1 MKRREFLVN
10 SSAALAAVAASDLW
24 VGRVMAGETN
34 VYGASLLD
42 TYFHVTKADI
52 NKVIA
57 STLAKGAEFA
67 DVFFEYRITTNL
79 SFEEDI
85 VKSARRGIV
94 QGVGIR
100 AVKGDQIGFAF
111 TEDLSVPSMLDA
123 ANAAAAIAA
132 DNVAKARI
140 VGMSDVKPK
149 NLYPIAELATSTDLT
164 KKLTFIKEANA
175 AAKAYDTKIVRVNVG
190 FNDEVKHVAYANSD
204 GVYWEDSQPLF
215 MFNAFCIAEDGKL
228 RETGYTGG
236 GGRIGMEYFNKRKA
250 ADIGKEAARIAVV
263 NLGAQ
268 EAEAGVQTVVL
279 GPSESAV
286 LLHEAVGHGLEADFN
301 YKKLSNY
308 SGRVG
313 QKVASDQ
320 CTVIDEGLFE
330 NMRGTINVDD
340 EGNAPQ
346 ATTLIENGILRGYM
360 NDRISAKQLG
370 VKPSGNG
377 RRQAYNHPPMPRM
390 TNTYLKP
397 GKYSSEE
404 ILKSVKEGVY
414 AKGFTGGQVDITKG
428 DFTFSCSECYK
439 IEDGK
444 ITTPLKG
451 VTLVGNGPDVMTKVT
466 MVGND
471 LKFTDGG
478 WTCGK
483 NGQQVPVGM
492 GISTVKVSEI
502 TVGGTKVKPQVAM
515 GEFREVLKNV
525 A

>member
-1 MKRREFLVN
+1 MKRREFLTK
-10 SSAALAAVAASDLW
+10 SSMAVAAVAVSDLW
-24 VGRVMAGETN
+24 VGRAFAGESIL
-34 VYGASLLD
+34 GGPSLLD

-52 NKVIA
+52 GKVLA
-57 STLAKGAEFA
+57 ATVAKGAEFA
-67 DVFFEYRITTNL
+67 DVFFEYRISSDL

-111 TEDLSVPSMLDA
+111 TEDLSIESMLEA
-123 ANAAAAIAA
+123 ANAAAAIAS
-132 DNVAKARI
+132 DNVAKTRV
-140 VGMSDVKPK
+140 VGVNQIKPK
-149 NLYPIAELATSTDLT
+149 NLYPIAELATSAELT

-175 AAKAYDTKIVRVNVG
+175 AAKAHDSKIIRVSVG

-215 MFNAFCIAEDGKL
+215 MFNAFCIAEQGTR
-228 RETGYTGG
+228 REQGYRGG
-236 GGRIGMEYFNKRKA
+236 GGRIGMEYFSKTKA
-250 ADIGKEAARIAVV
+250 ADIGKEAARIAIV
-263 NLGAQ
+263 NLAAV
-268 EAEAGVQTVVL
+268 EAEAGAQTVVL
-279 GPSESAV
+279 GPAESAV

-320 CTVIDEGLFE
+320 CTVVDEGLFP

-340 EGNAPQ
+340 EGNTPQ
-346 ATTLIENGILRGYM
+346 STTLIENGILRGYM

-397 GKYSSEE
+397 GKYSAEE
-404 ILKSVKEGVY
+404 ILKSVKDGVY

-483 NGQQVPVGM
+483 NGQMVPVGM

-502 TVGGTKVKPQVAM
+502 TVGGTKVRAQEKA
-515 GEFREVLKNV
+515 
-525 A
+525 

>member
-1 MKRREFLVN
+1 MKRREFLTK
-10 SSAALAAVAASDLW
+10 SSMALAAVAASDLW
-24 VGRVMAGETN
+24 VGRVLAGESI
-34 VYGASLLD
+34 VVGPSLLD

-52 NKVIA
+52 GKILA
-57 STLAKGAEFA
+57 ATLAKGAEFA
-67 DVFFEYRITTNL
+67 DAFFEYRITSDL

-111 TEDLSVPSMLDA
+111 TEDLSLESMLDA
-123 ANAAAAIAA
+123 ANAAATIAS
-132 DNVAKARI
+132 DNVAKTRV
-140 VGMSDVKPK
+140 VGVTQQKPK
-149 NLYPIAELATSTDLT
+149 NLYPISELATSADLN
-164 KKLTFIKEANA
+164 KKLAFIREANA
-175 AAKAYDTKIVRVNVG
+175 AAKAYDSKIVRVSVG

-204 GVYWEDSQPLF
+204 GVFWEDSQPLF
-215 MFNAFCIAEDGKL
+215 MFNTFCIAEQGSR
-228 RETGYTGG
+228 REQGYRGG
-236 GGRIGMEYFNKRKA
+236 GGRIGMEYFNKTKA
-250 ADIGKEAARIAVV
+250 GDIGKEAARIAIV
-263 NLGAQ
+263 NLGAV

-279 GPSESAV
+279 GPAESAV

-320 CTVIDEGLFE
+320 CTVVDEGLFA
-330 NMRGTINVDD
+330 NMRGTINIDD
-340 EGNAPQ
+340 EGNTPQ
-346 ATTLIENGILRGYM
+346 STTLIENGVLRGYM
-360 NDRISAKQLG
+360 NDKISAKQLG

-390 TNTYLKP
+390 TNTYLRP
-397 GKYSSEE
+397 GKYSADE
-404 ILKSVKEGVY
+404 ILKSVKDGVY

-483 NGQQVPVGM
+483 NGQMVPVGM

-502 TVGGTKVKPQVAM
+502 TVGGTKVRAQDKA
-515 GEFREVLKNV
+515 
-525 A
+525 

>member
-1 MKRREFLVN
+1 
-10 SSAALAAVAASDLW
+10 
-24 VGRVMAGETN
+24 
-34 VYGASLLD
+34 
-42 TYFHVTKADI
+42 
-52 NKVIA
+52 
-57 STLAKGAEFA
+57 
-67 DVFFEYRITTNL
+67 YRITSNL
-79 SFEEDI
+79 NFEEDI
-85 VKSARRGIV
+85 VKSARRGVV

-111 TEDLSVPSMLDA
+111 TEDLSLPSMLE
-123 ANAAAAIAA
+123 AAAAAAVIAS
-132 DNVAKARI
+132 DNTAKARV
-140 VGMSDVKPK
+140 VGMTDSKVK
-149 NLYPIAELATSTDLT
+149 NLYPIAELATSAELI
-164 KKLTFIKEANA
+164 KKLDFIKEANV
-175 AAKAYDTKIVRVNVG
+175 AAKAYDPKIVRVSIG

-204 GVYWEDSQPLF
+204 GTYWEDSQPLF

-228 RETGYTGG
+228 RETGYKGG
-236 GGRIGMEYFNKRKA
+236 GGRIGMEYFQKQKA
-250 ADIGKEAARIAVV
+250 SDIGKEAARIAVV
-263 NLGAQ
+263 NLSAQ
-268 EAEAGVQTVVL
+268 EAEAGAQTVIM

-320 CTVIDEGLFE
+320 CTVVDEGLFP

-340 EGNAPQ
+340 EGNTPQ

-390 TNTYLKP
+390 TNTYLRP
-397 GKYSSEE
+397 GKYSAEE
-404 ILKSVKEGVY
+404 ILKSVKDGIY
-414 AKGFTGGQVDITKG
+414 AKGFTGGNVDITKG

-483 NGQQVPVGM
+483 NGQMVPVGM

-502 TVGGTKVKPQVAM
+502 TVGGTKVRSQNKA
-515 GEFREVLKNV
+515 EE
-525 A
+525 

>member
-1 MKRREFLVN
+1 MKRREFLTK
-10 SSAALAAVAASDLW
+10 SSMAVAAVAVSDLW
-24 VGRVMAGETN
+24 VGRAFASESFAGP
-34 VYGASLLD
+34 SLLD
-42 TYFHVTKADI
+42 TYFRVTKADI
-52 NKVIA
+52 GKVLA
-57 STLAKGAEFA
+57 AAVAKGAEFA
-67 DVFFEYRITTNL
+67 DAFFEYRISSDL

-111 TEDLSVPSMLDA
+111 TEDLSLASMMDA
-123 ANAAAAIAA
+123 ANAAAVIAS
-132 DNVAKARI
+132 DNVAKARV
-140 VGMSDVKPK
+140 VGVSDLKVK
-149 NLYPIAELATSTDLT
+149 NLYPIAELATSAELT

-175 AAKAYDTKIVRVNVG
+175 AAKAYDSKIVRVSVG

-215 MFNAFCIAEDGKL
+215 MFNASCIAEDGKT
-228 RETGYTGG
+228 RETGYNGG
-236 GGRIGMEYFNKRKA
+236 GGRIGLEYFNKRKA
-250 ADIGKEAARIAVV
+250 ADIGQAAARLAIL
-263 NLGAQ
+263 NLSAQ
-268 EAEAGVQTVVL
+268 EAEAGVQTVVM
-279 GPSESAV
+279 GQAESAV

-320 CTVIDEGLFE
+320 CTVVDEGLFA

-340 EGNAPQ
+340 EGNAPKS
-346 ATTLIENGILRGYM
+346 TTLIENGILRGYM
-360 NDRISAKQLG
+360 TDRISAKQLG
-370 VKPSGNG
+370 VKPTGNG

-390 TNTYLKP
+390 TNTYLRP
-397 GKYSSEE
+397 GKFSSEE
-404 ILKSVKEGVY
+404 IIKSVKEGIY
-414 AKGFTGGQVDITKG
+414 AKGFTGGNVDITKG
-428 DFTFSCSECYK
+428 DFTFSCSECYR

-444 ITTPLKG
+444 ITVPLKG

-483 NGQQVPVGM
+483 SGQMVPVGM
-492 GISTVKVSEI
+492 GTPTVKVSDI
-502 TVGGTKVKPQVAM
+502 TVGGTKVRNKA
-515 GEFREVLKNV
+515 
-525 A
+525 

>member
-1 MKRREFLVN
+1 MKRRDFLVK
-10 SSAALAAVAASDLW
+10 SSMALAAIASSDYWLNK
-24 VGRVMAGETN
+24 VMAGES
-34 VYGASLLD
+34 VLMPPSLLD

-52 NKVIA
+52 NKVLA
-57 STLAKGAEFA
+57 GCLAKGAEFA
-67 DVFFEYRITTNL
+67 DLFFEYRITSDL
-79 SFEEDI
+79 SFEEDK

-111 TEDLSVPSMLDA
+111 SEDLSLEKMLEA

-132 DNVAKARI
+132 DNTARARI
-140 VGMSDVKPK
+140 MGVSEIKPK
-149 NLYPIAELATSTDLT
+149 NLYPVTELATSSDLS
-164 KKLTFIKEANA
+164 KKLAFIKEANN
-175 AAKAYDTKIVRVNVG
+175 AAKAYDSKIVRVNVG
-190 FNDEVKHVAYANSD
+190 FNDEVKHIAYANSD
-204 GVYWEDSQPLF
+204 GVYWEDSQPMF
-215 MFNAFCIAEDGKL
+215 MFNTFCIAEQGKS
-228 RETGYTGG
+228 RETGYQGG
-236 GGRIGMEYFNKRKA
+236 GGRIGMEYFNQRKA
-250 ADIGKEAARIAVV
+250 ADIGKDAARLAVL
-263 NLGAQ
+263 NLSAQ

-279 GPSESAV
+279 GQAESAV

-308 SGRVG
+308 AGRVG
-313 QKVASDQ
+313 EKVASDQ
-320 CTVIDEGLFE
+320 CTVVDEGLFE

-346 ATTLIENGILRGYM
+346 STTLIENGILRGYM
-360 NDRISAKQLG
+360 TDRISAKQLG

-390 TNTYLKP
+390 TNTYLRP
-397 GKYSSEE
+397 GKYSAEE
-404 ILKSVKEGVY
+404 ILQTVKKGIY
-414 AKGFTGGQVDITKG
+414 AKGFTGGNVDITKG
-428 DFTFSCSECYK
+428 DFTFSCSECYM

-444 ITTPLKG
+444 ITAPLKG

-483 NGQQVPVGM
+483 SGQSVPVGM
-492 GISTVKVSEI
+492 GTPTVKVSEI
-502 TVGGTKVKPQVAM
+502 TVGGTKVKTGNKA
-515 GEFREVLKNV
+515 E
-525 A
+525 

>member
-1 MKRREFLVN
+1 MKRREFLTK
-10 SSAALAAVAASDLW
+10 SSMAVAAVAVSDLW
-24 VGRVMAGETN
+24 VGRAFAGETIL
-34 VYGASLLD
+34 GGTSLLD
-42 TYFHVTKADI
+42 TYFHVAKADI
-52 NKVIA
+52 GKVLA
-57 STLAKGAEFA
+57 AAVAKGADFA
-67 DVFFEYRITTNL
+67 DAFFEYRISSDL

-111 TEDLSVPSMLDA
+111 TEDLSLQSMMDA
-123 ANAAAAIAA
+123 ANAAAVIAS
-132 DNVAKARI
+132 DNVAKTRV
-140 VGMSDVKPK
+140 VGMADRKMK
-149 NLYPIAELATSTDLT
+149 NLYPIGELATSAELT
-164 KKLTFIKEANA
+164 KKLAFIKEANA
-175 AAKAYDTKIVRVNVG
+175 AAKAFDPKIVRVSVG
-190 FNDEVKHVAYANSD
+190 FNDEVKHVAYASSD
-204 GVYWEDSQPLF
+204 GTYWEDSQPLF
-215 MFNAFCIAEDGKL
+215 MFNASCIAEDGKL
-228 RETGYTGG
+228 RETGYRGG
-236 GGRIGMEYFNKRKA
+236 GGRIGLEYFNTRKA
-250 ADIGKEAARIAVV
+250 ADIGTDAARLAIL
-263 NLGAQ
+263 NLSAQ
-268 EAEAGVQTVVL
+268 EAEAGVQTVVM
-279 GPSESAV
+279 GQAESAV

-320 CTVIDEGLFE
+320 CTVVDEGLFA

-346 ATTLIENGILRGYM
+346 STTLIENGVLRGYM
-360 NDRISAKQLG
+360 TDRISAKQLG
-370 VKPSGNG
+370 VKPTGNG

-390 TNTYLKP
+390 TNTYLRP

-404 ILKSVKEGVY
+404 ILKSVKDGIY
-414 AKGFTGGQVDITKG
+414 AKGFTGGNVDITKG
-428 DFTFSCSECYK
+428 DFTFSCSECYR

-444 ITTPLKG
+444 ITVPLKG

-483 NGQQVPVGM
+483 SGQMVPVGM
-492 GISTVKVSEI
+492 GTPTVKVSDI
-502 TVGGTKVKPQVAM
+502 TVGGTKVRSKA
-515 GEFREVLKNV
+515 
-525 A
+525 

>member
-1 MKRREFLVN
+1 MKRRDFLIQ
-10 SSAALAAVAASDLW
+10 SSMALGAIAASDLW
-24 VGRVMAGETN
+24 VNKIIAGEPFLMKS
-34 VYGASLLD
+34 SLLD
-42 TYFHVTKADI
+42 TYFHVSQGDI
-52 NKVIA
+52 AKVLSA
-57 STLAKGAEFA
+57 TLAKGAEFA
-67 DVFFEYRITTNL
+67 DLFFEYRITSNL
-79 SFEEDI
+79 SFEEDN

-111 TEDLSVPSMLDA
+111 TEDLSPAAMMEA

-132 DNVAKARI
+132 DNTAKARI
-140 VGMSDVKPK
+140 LPVKSLKPK
-149 NLYPIAELATSTDLT
+149 NLYPINELATSADLS
-164 KKLTFIKEANA
+164 KKLTFIKEANET
-175 AAKAYDTKIVRVNVG
+175 AKAYDKKIVRVQVG
-190 FNDEVKHVAYANSD
+190 FNDEVKHIAYANSD
-204 GVYWEDSQPLF
+204 GIYWGDSQPLF
-215 MFNAFCIAEDGKL
+215 MFQTVCIAEDGKQ
-228 RETGYTGG
+228 RETGYQGG

-250 ADIGKEAARIAVV
+250 SDIAKEAARIAVL
-263 NLGAQ
+263 NLSAE

-279 GPSESAV
+279 GNSESAV

-301 YKKLSNY
+301 YKKLSNF

-313 QKVASDQ
+313 EKVASEQ
-320 CTVIDEGLFE
+320 CTVVDEGLFE

-346 ATTLIENGILRGYM
+346 STTLIENGILRGYM
-360 NDRISAKQLG
+360 TDRISAKQLG
-370 VKPSGNG
+370 VKHTGNG
-377 RRQAYNHPPMPRM
+377 RRQAYNYPPMPRM
-390 TNTYLKP
+390 TNTYLRP
-397 GKYSSEE
+397 GKYSADE
-404 ILKSVKEGVY
+404 ILKSVKNGIY
-414 AKGFTGGQVDITKG
+414 AKGFTGGNVDITKG

-483 NGQQVPVGM
+483 SGQMVPVGM
-492 GISTVKVSEI
+492 GTPTVKVSEI
-502 TVGGTKVKPQVAM
+502 TVGGTKIKTEKKA
-515 GEFREVLKNV
+515 GE
-525 A
+525 

>member
-1 MKRREFLVN
+1 MKRREFIKT
-10 SSAALAAVAASDLW
+10 SSLALAAVAASDLW
-24 VGRVMAGETN
+24 VEKILAGQP
-34 VYGASLLD
+34 VGAASLLD

-52 NKVIA
+52 GKVLA
-57 STLAKGAEFA
+57 GAVAKGAEFSDA
-67 DVFFEYRITTNL
+67 FFEYRISSNL

-111 TEDLSVPSMLDA
+111 TEDLSLASMMEA
-123 ANAAAAIAA
+123 ANAAAAIAS
-132 DNVAKARI
+132 DNLAKTRI
-140 VGMSDVKPK
+140 VGTSDQKVKD
-149 NLYPIAELATSTDLT
+149 LYPVKELATSTELT
-164 KKLTFIKEANA
+164 KKLSFIKEANA
-175 AAKAYDTKIVRVNVG
+175 AAKAHDSKIIRVNIG

-215 MFNAFCIAEDGKL
+215 MFNAFCIAELGPR
-228 RETGYTGG
+228 REEGYKGG
-236 GGRIGMEYFNKRKA
+236 GGRIGMEYFTKTKA
-250 ADIGKEAARIAVV
+250 SEIGKEAARIALV
-263 NLGAQ
+263 NLSAV
-268 EAEAGVQTVVL
+268 EAEAGTQTVVL
-279 GPSESAV
+279 GPAESAV

-313 QKVASDQ
+313 QKVASEQ
-320 CTVIDEGLFE
+320 CTVVDEGLFA

-346 ATTLIENGILRGYM
+346 STTLIENGILKGYM

-390 TNTYLKP
+390 TNTYLRP
-397 GKYSSEE
+397 GKYSADE
-404 ILKSVKEGVY
+404 ILKSVKDGVY

-444 ITTPLKG
+444 ITAPLKG

-483 NGQQVPVGM
+483 NGQMVPVGM

-502 TVGGTKVKPQVAM
+502 TVGGTKVKAQGKA
-515 GEFREVLKNV
+515 
-525 A
+525 

>member
-1 MKRREFLVN
+1 MKRREFLTK
-10 SSAALAAVAASDLW
+10 SSMALAAVAVSDLW
-24 VGRVMAGETN
+24 VGRVIAGEPL
-34 VYGASLLD
+34 VGGPSLLD
-42 TYFHVTKADI
+42 TYFKVAKSDI
-52 NKVIA
+52 SKVIA
-57 STLAKGAEFA
+57 ATLAKGAEFA
-67 DVFFEYRITTNL
+67 DVFFEYRITSSL

-85 VKSARRGIV
+85 VRSARRGVV

-111 TEDLSVPSMLDA
+111 TEDLALPSMLEA
-123 ANAAAAIAA
+123 AGAAAVIAS
-132 DNVAKARI
+132 DNTAKTRI
-140 VGMSDVKPK
+140 TGMTDSKVK
-149 NLYPIAELATSTDLT
+149 NLYPITELATSAELE
-164 KKLTFIKEANA
+164 KKLGFIKEANV
-175 AAKAYDTKIVRVNVG
+175 AAKAHDSKIVRVSIG

-204 GVYWEDSQPLF
+204 GIYWEDSQPLF

-250 ADIGKEAARIAVV
+250 SDIGKEAARIAVV
-263 NLGAQ
+263 NLSAQ
-268 EAEAGVQTVVL
+268 EAEAGAQTVVM
-279 GPSESAV
+279 GPAESAV

-308 SGRVG
+308 SGRIG

-370 VKPSGNG
+370 VKSSGNG

-397 GKYSSEE
+397 GKYSADE
-404 ILKSVKEGVY
+404 ILKSVKDGIY
-414 AKGFTGGQVDITKG
+414 AKGFTGGNVDITKG

-439 IEDGK
+439 IENGK

-483 NGQQVPVGM
+483 NGQMVPVGM

-502 TVGGTKVKPQVAM
+502 TVGGTKVRSQDKA
-515 GEFREVLKNV
+515 
-525 A
+525 

>member
-1 MKRREFLVN
+1 VRAKVQLVQ
-10 SSAALAAVAASDLW
+10 
-24 VGRVMAGETN
+24 R
-34 VYGASLLD
+34 
-42 TYFHVTKADI
+42 
-52 NKVIA
+52 
-57 STLAKGAEFA
+57 
-67 DVFFEYRITTNL
+67 
-79 SFEEDI
+79 
-85 VKSARRGIV
+85 
-94 QGVGIR
+94 
-100 AVKGDQIGFAF
+100 
-111 TEDLSVPSMLDA
+111 
-123 ANAAAAIAA
+123 ANAAAF
-132 DNVAKARI
+132 D
-140 VGMSDVKPK
+140 
-149 NLYPIAELATSTDLT
+149 
-164 KKLTFIKEANA
+164 
-175 AAKAYDTKIVRVNVG
+175 YDPRVRQVQVG
-190 FNDEVKHVAYANSD
+190 FIDSAKDVLVANSD
-204 GVYWEDSQPLF
+204 GLYITDFQTMLRFQIMVMAVEGGESQ
-215 MFNAFCIAEDGKL
+215 MGM
-228 RETGYTGG
+228 YGG

-263 NLGAQ
+263 NLSAQ
-268 EAEAGVQTVVL
+268 EAEAGAQTVVM

-397 GKYSSEE
+397 GKYSAEE
-404 ILKSVKEGVY
+404 IMKSVKDGIY
-414 AKGFTGGQVDITKG
+414 AKGFTGGNVDITKG

-444 ITTPLKG
+444 ITVPLKG

-483 NGQQVPVGM
+483 NGQMVPVGM

-502 TVGGTKVKPQVAM
+502 TVGGTKVRSQGKA
-515 GEFREVLKNV
+515 
-525 A
+525 

>member
-1 MKRREFLVN
+1 MKRRDFLVT
-10 SSAALAAVAASDLW
+10 SSIAMAGLAASDQWLTK
-24 VGRVMAGETN
+24 VLAGEPIA
-34 VYGASLLD
+34 VKASLLD
-42 TYFHVTKADI
+42 TYFHVSKADLG
-52 NKVIA
+52 KVMSA
-57 STLAKGAEFA
+57 ALAKGAEFA
-67 DVFFEYRITTNL
+67 DLFFEYRITSDL

-111 TEDLSVPSMLDA
+111 TEDLSLEKMMEA
-123 ANAAAAIAA
+123 AGAAAAIAS
-132 DNVAKARI
+132 DNNAKVRI
-140 VGMSDVKPK
+140 TGVSDLKVK
-149 NLYPIAELATSTDLT
+149 NLYPIGELATSADLT
-164 KKLTFIKEANA
+164 KKLTFIKEANE
-175 AAKAYDTKIVRVNVG
+175 AAKAYNPKIVRVSIG

-215 MFNAFCIAEDGKL
+215 MFNTSCIAEDGKN
-228 RETGYTGG
+228 RETGYQGG
-236 GGRIGMEYFNKRKA
+236 GGRIGLEYFNKRKA
-250 ADIGKEAARIAVV
+250 SDIAKAAAALAVL
-263 NLGAQ
+263 NLSAE

-279 GPSESAV
+279 GQGESAV

-313 QKVASDQ
+313 EKVASDQ
-320 CTVIDEGLFE
+320 CTVVDEGLFE

-340 EGNAPQ
+340 EGNAPHS
-346 ATTLIENGILRGYM
+346 TTLIENGVLRGYM
-360 NDRISAKQLG
+360 TDRISAKQLG
-370 VKPSGNG
+370 VKATGNG

-390 TNTYLKP
+390 TNTYLRP
-397 GKYSSEE
+397 GKYSADE
-404 ILKSVKEGVY
+404 ILASVKNGIY
-414 AKGFTGGQVDITKG
+414 AKGFTGGNVDITKG

-439 IEDGK
+439 IENGK

-466 MVGND
+466 MVGKD

-483 NGQQVPVGM
+483 SGQMVPVGM
-492 GISTVKVSEI
+492 GTPTVKVAEI
-502 TVGGTKVKPQVAM
+502 TVGGTKVKKA
-515 GEFREVLKNV
+515 
-525 A
+525 

>member
-1 MKRREFLVN
+1 MKRREFLIN

-52 NKVIA
+52 NKVLA
-57 STLAKGAEFA
+57 SAVAKGAEFA
-67 DVFFEYRITTNL
+67 DVFFEYRISTNL

-111 TEDLSVPSMLDA
+111 TEDLSVPSMIDA
-123 ANAAAAIAA
+123 ANAAASIAA
-132 DNVAKARI
+132 DNVAKSRI
-140 VGMSDVKPK
+140 VGMNDVKPK
-149 NLYPIAELATSTDLT
+149 NLYPITELATSTELS
-164 KKLTFIKEANA
+164 KKLSFIKEANE
-175 AAKAYDTKIVRVNVG
+175 AAKAYDKKIVRVNVG

-204 GVYWEDSQPLF
+204 GIYWEDSQPLF
-215 MFNAFCIAEDGKL
+215 MFNTFCIAEDGKV
-228 RETGYTGG
+228 RENGYTGG

-250 ADIGKEAARIAVV
+250 ADIGREAARIAIV

-268 EAEAGVQTVVL
+268 EAEAGVQAVVL
-279 GPSESAV
+279 GPAESAV

-313 QKVASDQ
+313 TKVASDQ
-320 CTVIDEGLFE
+320 CTVIDEGLFS

-397 GKYSSEE
+397 GKYSAEE
-404 ILKSVKEGVY
+404 ILKTVKDGVY

-444 ITTPLKG
+444 ITVPLKG

-515 GEFREVLKNV
+515 GEFREVGNV

>member
-1 MKRREFLVN
+1 MKRREFLFK

-24 VGRVMAGETN
+24 VSRVMAGEAAPF
-34 VYGASLLD
+34 GASLLD

-52 NKVIA
+52 AKVIA
-57 STLAKGAEFA
+57 STVAKGAEFA
-67 DVFFEYRITTNL
+67 DVFFEYRITSNL

-111 TEDLSVPSMLDA
+111 TEDLSLPSMIEA

-140 VGMSDVKPK
+140 VGMSDIKTK
-149 NLYPIAELATSTDLT
+149 NLYPIAELATSADLN
-164 KKLTFIKEANA
+164 KKLAFIKEANV
-175 AAKAYDTKIVRVNVG
+175 AAKAHDSKIVRVSIG

-204 GVYWEDSQPLF
+204 GIYWEDSQPLF
-215 MFNAFCIAEDGKL
+215 MFQASCVAEDGKK
-228 RETGYTGG
+228 RETGYRGG
-236 GGRIGMEYFNKRKA
+236 GGRIGMEYFNKTKA
-250 ADIGKEAARIAVV
+250 AEIGKEAARISIV
-263 NLGAQ
+263 NLSAQ

-279 GPSESAV
+279 GPAESAV

-360 NDRISAKQLG
+360 NDLISAKQLG

-397 GKYSSEE
+397 GKYSAEE
-404 ILKSVKEGVY
+404 ILKTVKEGVY

-502 TVGGTKVKPQVAM
+502 TVGGTKVKPQVAL
-515 GEFREVLKNV
+515 GEFREVGNNV

>member
-1 MKRREFLVN
+1 MKRRDFLIR
-10 SSAALAAVAASDLW
+10 SSAAVAAAAASDLF
-24 VGRVMAGETN
+24 VNRVMAGESTLFN
-34 VYGASLLD
+34 TSLLD
-42 TYFHVTKADI
+42 TYFRVAKADI
-52 NKVIA
+52 SKVLTA
-57 STLAKGAEFA
+57 TVAKGAEFA
-67 DVFFEYRITTNL
+67 DVFFEYSISSNL

-111 TEDLSVPSMLDA
+111 TEDLSLASMLQ
-123 ANAAAAIAA
+123 AAAAAATIAS
-132 DNVAKARI
+132 DNVAKTRI
-140 VGMSDVKPK
+140 VGMNDVKPK
-149 NLYPIAELATSTDLT
+149 DLYPITELATATDLT
-164 KKLTFIKEANA
+164 KKLNFVKEANA
-175 AAKAYDTKIVRVNVG
+175 AAKAYDTKIVRVSVG
-190 FNDEVKHVAYANSD
+190 FNDEVKHVAYANTD

-215 MFNAFCIAEDGKL
+215 MFTTSCIAENGKT
-228 RETGYTGG
+228 RETGYNGG

-250 ADIGKEAARIAVV
+250 ADIGKEAARIAIV
-263 NLGAQ
+263 NLSAE
-268 EAEAGVQTVVL
+268 EAEAGTQTVVL
-279 GPSESAV
+279 GPAESAV

-320 CTVIDEGLFE
+320 CTVVDEGLFA

-340 EGNAPQ
+340 EGNTPQ
-346 ATTLIENGILRGYM
+346 STTLIENGKLLGYM

-390 TNTYLKP
+390 TNTYLRP
-397 GKYSSEE
+397 GKYSAEE
-404 ILKSVKEGVY
+404 ILKTVKDGIY
-414 AKGFTGGQVDITKG
+414 AKGFTGGNVDITKG
-428 DFTFSCSECYK
+428 DFTFSCSECYR

-444 ITTPLKG
+444 IAAPLKG

-483 NGQQVPVGM
+483 NGQMIPVGM
-492 GISTVKVSEI
+492 GTPTVKVTDI
-502 TVGGTKVKPQVAM
+502 TVGGTKVKVDKA
-515 GEFREVLKNV
+515 
-525 A
+525 

>member
-1 MKRREFLVN
+1 MQRRDFLVKG
-10 SSAALAAVAASDLW
+10 SMALAAVAASDLW
-24 VGRVMAGETN
+24 LNKVMAGEP
-34 VYGASLLD
+34 VLVGASLLD
-42 TYFHVTKADI
+42 TYFHVSRADMG
-52 NKVIA
+52 KV
-57 STLAKGAEFA
+57 LAAALGKGAEFA
-67 DVFFEYRITTNL
+67 DLFFEYRISSDL

-94 QGVGIR
+94 QGLGIR

-111 TEDLSVPSMLDA
+111 TEDLSLEPMLEA
-123 ANAAAAIAA
+123 ARAAAVIAS
-132 DNVAKARI
+132 DNTAKARI
-140 VGMSDVKPK
+140 LGMTDLKMK
-149 NLYPIAELATSTDLT
+149 NLYPVTQLATSADLG
-164 KKLTFIKEANA
+164 KKLTLIMEANA
-175 AAKAYDTKIVRVNVG
+175 AAKAYDPRIVRVSVG

-215 MFNAFCIAEDGKL
+215 MFNTTCIAEDGKT
-228 RETGYTGG
+228 RETGYRGG
-236 GGRIGMEYFNKRKA
+236 GGRIGLEYFNTRTA
-250 ADIGKEAARIAVV
+250 TDIGKDAARLAIV
-263 NLGAQ
+263 NLSAQ
-268 EAEAGVQTVVL
+268 EAEAGVQTVVM
-279 GPSESAV
+279 GQAESAV

-320 CTVIDEGLFE
+320 CTVVDEGLFA

-346 ATTLIENGILRGYM
+346 STTLIENGVLRGYM
-360 NDRISAKQLG
+360 TDRISAKQLG
-370 VKPSGNG
+370 VKPTGNG
-377 RRQAYNHPPMPRM
+377 RRQAYNYPPMPRM
-390 TNTYLKP
+390 TNTYLRP
-397 GKYSSEE
+397 GKYSAEE
-404 ILKSVKEGVY
+404 ILKSVKDGIY
-414 AKGFTGGQVDITKG
+414 AKGFTGGNVDITKG

-483 NGQQVPVGM
+483 SGQMVPVGM
-492 GISTVKVSEI
+492 GTPTVKVSDI
-502 TVGGTKVKPQVAM
+502 TVGGTKVKDKA
-515 GEFREVLKNV
+515 
-525 A
+525 

>member
-1 MKRREFLVN
+1 MKRRDFMVKGSLAL
-10 SSAALAAVAASDLW
+10 AALAASDKWMNQVL
-24 VGRVMAGETN
+24 AGELN
-34 VYGASLLD
+34 LPKNAHLD
-42 TYFHVTKADI
+42 NYFHVTQAEI
-52 NKVIA
+52 NKVLTA
-57 STLAKGAEFA
+57 CLAKGADFA
-67 DVFFEYRITTNL
+67 DLFFEYRITSDL

-111 TEDLSVPSMLDA
+111 TEDLSLEKMLEA
-123 ANAAAAIAA
+123 ANAASAIAA
-132 DNVAKARI
+132 DNTARTRI
-140 VGMSDVKPK
+140 MPVSSLKPK
-149 NLYPIAELATSTDLT
+149 NLYPINELATSADLS
-164 KKLTFIKEANA
+164 KKLAFIKEANA
-175 AAKAYDTKIVRVNVG
+175 AAKAYDPKIVRVSVG
-190 FNDEVKHVAYANSD
+190 FNDEVKHIAYANSD

-215 MFNAFCIAEDGKL
+215 MFNTSCIAEQGKS
-228 RETGYTGG
+228 RETGYQGG
-236 GGRIGMEYFNKRKA
+236 GGRIGLEYFNKRKA
-250 ADIGKEAARIAVV
+250 ADIAKDAARLAVL
-263 NLGAQ
+263 NLSAQ
-268 EAEAGVQTVVL
+268 EAEAGVQTVVM
-279 GPSESAV
+279 GNAESAV

-313 QKVASDQ
+313 QKVASEH
-320 CTVIDEGLFE
+320 CTVVDEGLFT

-346 ATTLIENGILRGYM
+346 STTLIENGILRGYM
-360 NDRISAKQLG
+360 TDRISAKQLG

-390 TNTYLKP
+390 TNTYLQP
-397 GKYSSEE
+397 GKYSAEE
-404 ILKSVKEGVY
+404 ILKTVKKGIY
-414 AKGFTGGQVDITKG
+414 AKGFTGGNVDITKG
-428 DFTFSCSECYK
+428 DFTFSCSECYM

-444 ITTPLKG
+444 ITAPLKG

-483 NGQQVPVGM
+483 SGQMVPVGM
-492 GISTVKVSEI
+492 GTPTVKVSEI
-502 TVGGTKVKPQVAM
+502 TVGGTKVKAAPPKA
-515 GEFREVLKNV
+515 EEE
-525 A
+525 

>member
-1 MKRREFLVN
+1 MQRREFITK
-10 SSAALAAVAASDLW
+10 SSMALAAVAVSDMW
-24 VGRVMAGETN
+24 VSCALAGEPAPL
-34 VYGASLLD
+34 GASLLD
-42 TYFHVTKADI
+42 TYFRITRADI
-52 NKVIA
+52 GKV
-57 STLAKGAEFA
+57 LAATVSKGAEFA
-67 DVFFEYRITTNL
+67 DVFFEYRISSNL
-79 SFEEDI
+79 SFEEDM

-111 TEDLSVPSMLDA
+111 TEDLSLPSMLE
-123 ANAAAAIAA
+123 AAAAAAVIAS
-132 DNVAKARI
+132 DNTAKARV
-140 VGMSDVKPK
+140 VGMTDSKVQ

-175 AAKAYDTKIVRVNVG
+175 AAKAHDSKIIRVNIG

-215 MFNAFCIAEDGKL
+215 MFNAFCIAEQGTR
-228 RETGYTGG
+228 REEGYKGG
-236 GGRIGMEYFNKRKA
+236 GGRIGMEYFTKTKA
-250 ADIGKEAARIAVV
+250 GDIGKEAARIALV
-263 NLGAQ
+263 NLSAV
-268 EAEAGVQTVVL
+268 EAEAGTQTVVL
-279 GPSESAV
+279 GPAESAV

-313 QKVASDQ
+313 QKVASEQ

-346 ATTLIENGILRGYM
+346 STVLIENGILRGYM
-360 NDRISAKQLG
+360 NDRISAKKLG
-370 VKPSGNG
+370 VKSSGNG
-377 RRQAYNHPPMPRM
+377 RRQAYNYPPMPRM
-390 TNTYLKP
+390 TNTYLRN
-397 GKYSSEE
+397 GKYSEEE
-404 ILKSVKEGVY
+404 ILKSVKKGIY
-414 AKGFTGGQVDITKG
+414 AKGFTGGNVDITKG
-428 DFTFSCSECYK
+428 DFTFSCSEAYL

-444 ITTPLKG
+444 ITSPVKG
-451 VTLVGNGPDVMTKVT
+451 ATLVGNGPNVMTKVA

-483 NGQQVPVGM
+483 NGQMVPVGM
-492 GISTVKVSEI
+492 GTPTVKVSEI
-502 TVGGTKVKPQVAM
+502 TVGGTKVKGKA
-515 GEFREVLKNV
+515 E
-525 A
+525 

>member
-1 MKRREFLVN
+1 MQRRDFLVK
-10 SSAALAAVAASDLW
+10 SSMALAAIATSDKWLNQ
-24 VGRVMAGETN
+24 VMAGEPSIIS
-34 VYGASLLD
+34 ASLLD
-42 TYFHVTKADI
+42 TYFHVNKADI
-52 NKVIA
+52 GKVLA
-57 STLAKGAEFA
+57 ATLAKGAEFA
-67 DVFFEYRITTNL
+67 DVFFEYRITSDL

-85 VKSARRGIV
+85 VKSARRGVV

-111 TEDLSVPSMLDA
+111 TEDLSIDKMLE
-123 ANAAAAIAA
+123 AAAAAAVIAS
-132 DNVAKARI
+132 DNTARARVAA
-140 VGMSDVKPK
+140 VGELKPK
-149 NLYPIAELATSTDLT
+149 NLYPIAELATSTDLS
-164 KKLTFIKEANA
+164 KKLAFIKEANS
-175 AAKAYDTKIVRVNVG
+175 AAKAFDSKIVRVSVG
-190 FNDEVKHVAYANSD
+190 FNDEVKHIAYANSD

-215 MFNAFCIAEDGKL
+215 MFNTSCIAEQGKS
-228 RETGYTGG
+228 RETGYQGG
-236 GGRIGMEYFNKRKA
+236 GGRIGMEYFNKRTA
-250 ADIGKEAARIAVV
+250 SDIGKSAARLAVL
-263 NLGAQ
+263 NLSAQ

-279 GPSESAV
+279 GQAESAV

-320 CTVIDEGLFE
+320 CTVVDEGLFA

-346 ATTLIENGILRGYM
+346 STTLIENGILRGYM

-390 TNTYLKP
+390 TNTYLRP
-397 GKYSSEE
+397 GKYSAEE
-404 ILKSVKEGVY
+404 ILKTVKDGIY
-414 AKGFTGGQVDITKG
+414 AKGFTGGNVDITKG

-483 NGQQVPVGM
+483 NGQMVPVGM
-492 GISTVKVSEI
+492 GTPTVKVSEI
-502 TVGGTKVKPQVAM
+502 TVGGTKVSGQNKA
-515 GEFREVLKNV
+515 
-525 A
+525 

>member
-1 MKRREFLVN
+1 MKRREFITKGSL
-10 SSAALAAVAASDLW
+10 ALAAVATSDLW
-24 VGRVMAGETN
+24 LGRAFAGEPMTPT
-34 VYGASLLD
+34 SILD
-42 TYFHVTKADI
+42 TYFRLAKADLS
-52 NKVIA
+52 KVLSA
-57 STLAKGAEFA
+57 TLAKGAEFA
-67 DVFFEYRITTNL
+67 DVFFEYRISSNL

-85 VKSARRGIV
+85 VKSAQRGIV
-94 QGVGIR
+94 QGVGVR

-111 TEDLSVPSMLDA
+111 TEDLSLASMLEA
-123 ANAAAAIAA
+123 ANAAAVIAS
-132 DNVAKARI
+132 DNTAKTRV
-140 VGMSDVKPK
+140 VGVNDVKVK
-149 NLYPIAELATSTDLT
+149 NLYPIAELATSTELT
-164 KKLTFIKEANA
+164 KKLGFIKEANA
-175 AAKAYDTKIVRVNVG
+175 AAKAYDPKIVRVSVG

-215 MFNAFCIAEDGKL
+215 MFNTSCIAEDGKT

-250 ADIGKEAARIAVV
+250 GEIGKEAARIAIV
-263 NLGAQ
+263 NLSAQ

-279 GPSESAV
+279 GPAESAV

-320 CTVIDEGLFE
+320 CTVVDEGLFA

-340 EGNAPQ
+340 EGNTPQ
-346 ATTLIENGILRGYM
+346 STTLIENGKLLGYM

-390 TNTYLKP
+390 TNTYLRP
-397 GKYSSEE
+397 GKYSADE
-404 ILKSVKEGVY
+404 ILKTVKDGIY
-414 AKGFTGGQVDITKG
+414 AKGFTGGNVDITKG
-428 DFTFSCSECYK
+428 DFTFSCSECYR

-444 ITTPLKG
+444 ITAPLKG

-483 NGQQVPVGM
+483 NGQMVPVGM
-492 GISTVKVSEI
+492 GTPTVKVTEI
-502 TVGGTKVKPQVAM
+502 TVGGTKVKAQGKA
-515 GEFREVLKNV
+515 
-525 A
+525 